1 MLSYAGP
8 LTFSLHARKTTLKLT
23 AKSPEEADEWIGELQ
38 DVSALL
44 SVYVYTDTVILV
56 LCIHHMCIISLHIYI
71 QAIDNCPPIQTVT
84 ERLVLEMI
92 KVSPVFSDFLKSVM
106 CLYLPYQLE
115 CPPA

>member
-44 SVYVYTDTVILV
+44 SVYVYTATVTLV
-56 LCIHHMCIISLHIYI
+56 LCIHHMYCTFIYRPLIIVPPSKLSLK
-71 QAIDNCPPIQTVT
+71 D
-84 ERLVLEMI
+84 
-92 KVSPVFSDFLKSVM
+92 
-106 CLYLPYQLE
+106 
-115 CPPA
+115 